1 MSIDKKWIEWV
12 VVYLRL
18 FPKVITTAPA
28 TMPTAIIAPITSY
41 TNREGGGETD
51 DGDGGAET
59 IPLGEYFQ
67 DSVGSP
73 LFRPYTFSI
82 MV

>member
-1 MSIDKKWIEWV
+1 M
-12 VVYLRL
+12 VYLRL
-18 FPKVITTAPA
+18 FPRVIATTPA

-51 DGDGGAET
+51 DGGVGVGT

-67 DSVGSP
+67 DNVGSP
-73 LFRPYTFSI
+73 LFSPYTFNMI
-82 MV
+82 V